1 MNTITV
7 YNLGNLP
14 TAELD
19 EFNELQE
26 DFKIYDPDRNMKLQ
40 MLIITRGFKY
50 AFKAWKDPDGQLWII
65 DAHQR
70 KKALSILRK
79 NGFTIPAIPY
89 EPIQALTK
97 KEAVEEIAAYNSE
110 FAKKNP
116 DTQLFAKYDIGMETL
131 ERFNLSFMQEDLDF
145 GKMESSIVNERIE
158 TYEDDPPAVR
168 DDKTFSMPGD
178 LWLLGRHRLVCGDS
192 TDWTLLKLLMN
203 NKKADLV
210 ITDPPYNV
218 DYVGKTKDAL
228 KIQNDSMSSSQFF
241 KFLFDIFA
249 NMHKV
254 MHDGASYYVFHAD
267 SEGHNFRKALL
278 DIDFKL
284 AQCLIWAKQAF
295 ILGRQD
301 YHWKHEPIL
310 YGWKQTGSH
319 KWYGDRKQSTVIE
332 FDRPIRNDIHPTMKP
347 VGLVS
352 YLIQNSSVK
361 GAIVLDLFGGS
372 GTTMMAGEQTDRTA
386 FLMELDPS
394 YVDVQV
400 IRYFNFKHDENIR
413 LIRDGKEFSWNEI
426 KENLLC

>member
-1 MNTITV
+1 MNIITV

-26 DFKIYDPDRNMKLQ
+26 DFKIYDPDRNLKLQ

-70 KKALSILRK
+70 KKALTILRK
-79 NGFTIPAIPY
+79 NGFTIPPIPY

-116 DTQLFAKYDIGMETL
+116 DTQLFTKYDIGMETL
-131 ERFNLSFMQEDLDF
+131 ERFNLSFLQEELDF
-145 GKMESSIVNERIE
+145 GKSGNSIVNEFIE
-158 TYEDDPPAVR
+158 TYEDEPPALR
-168 DDKTFSMPGD
+168 EDKTFSKNWD
-178 LWLLGRHRLVCGDS
+178 LWLLGRHRLLCGDS
-192 TDWTLLKLLMN
+192 SSWEQIKLLMN
-203 NKKADLV
+203 GKKADIV
-210 ITDPPYNV
+210 VTDPPYNV
-218 DYVGKTKDAL
+218 NYVGKTKDAL
-228 KIQNDSMSSSQFF
+228 KIQNDSMNNEQFT
-241 KFLFDIFA
+241 KFLMDIFS
-249 NMHKV
+249 NMYRIMK
-254 MHDGASYYVFHAD
+254 DGASYYIFHSDTA
-267 SEGHNFRKALL
+267 GHIFRKTIL
-278 DIDFKL
+278 DVDFKL

-319 KWYGDRKQSTVIE
+319 KWYGDRKQSTLIE
-332 FDRPIRNDIHPTMKP
+332 FDRPIRNDLHPTMKP
-347 VGLVS
+347 VGLIS
-352 YLIQNSSVK
+352 YLLQNSSAKEDVL
-361 GAIVLDLFGGS
+361 LDLFGGS
-372 GTTMMAGEQTDRTA
+372 GTAIISCEQTDRTGY
-386 FLMELDPS
+386 LMELDPA
-394 YVDVQV
+394 YIDVEV

-413 LIRDGKEFSWNEI
+413 LIRDGKEYAWNEI
-426 KENLLC
+426 KENLL